1 MKEPFG
7 KYSKKQRRIWWH
19 VKHDTDKGGRDTKD
33 IKDTRRENESGE
45 VMTVLDRARREYSVY
60 FQGLEREE
68 MKRCRVKMLGSSL
81 VMQVAMNPG
90 MPFIM
95 TGVNCSRHSNYHH

>member
-19 VKHDTDKGGRDTKD
+19 VKHDTDKVGRDTKD

-45 VMTVLDRARREYSVY
+45 VMTVLDRAKRGVLSV
-60 FQGLEREE
+60 F
-68 MKRCRVKMLGSSL
+68 
-81 VMQVAMNPG
+81 PG
-90 MPFIM
+90 V
-95 TGVNCSRHSNYHH
+95 GA